1 MTPRATS
8 TALLAARPDRPAL
21 ADALAQHGRVR
32 VPNLLQ
38 ADFARQL
45 HATMTTWRR
54 WALVTRIEGQ
64 HRSFDAEAM
73 EAVDPARRAA
83 FDTLVQQEAGRG
95 FQYLF
100 ERYPLVDHGRTGQLA
115 DAVLLQAFALLR
127 SEAFL
132 ELARQLLGEPG
143 IRFADGQLTRYRA
156 GHFLTQHDDEAEGL
170 NRVAAYVVNLSA
182 DWPADDGGA
191 LEFVGPQGERLEA
204 WTPGFNSMSLFRV
217 PAPHRVAAVAASAA
231 GARLSITGWFR
242 WGDEPA
248 VGEGL

>member
-1 MTPRATS
+1 MSAPALADR
-8 TALLAARPDRPAL
+8 LLAARPDIAAL
-21 ADALAQHGRVR
+21 SAQLAVQGRVR
-32 VPNLLQ
+32 VPQLLELS
-38 ADFARQL
+38 FAEPLRDTR
-45 HATMTTWRR
+45 ARWRR

-83 FDTLVQQEAGRG
+83 FDTLVQQEAERG

-100 ERYPLVDHGRTGQLA
+100 ERYPLVDDGRTGQLA

-127 SEAFL
+127 SEAFVD
-132 ELARQLLGEPG
+132 LARQLLGEPG

-156 GHFLTQHDDEAEGL
+156 GHFLTRHDDEAEGL
-170 NRVAAYVVNLSA
+170 NRVAACVINLSVE
-182 DWPADDGGA
+182 WPAADGGA

-204 WTPGFNSMSLFRV
+204 WTPGFNTMSLFRV
-217 PAPHRVAAVAASAA
+217 PAPHRVAPVAAGAT

-248 VGEGL
+248 VGEAT